1 MMNPSKYQR
10 QYFMPPV
17 KCMKWAE
24 KEYVD
29 KAPVWC
35 SVDLRDGNQA
45 LVIPMSLEQ
54 KIEFFK
60 LLVKIGFKEIEVGFP
75 AASETEYEFLR
86 TLIEQNL
93 IPQDVTIQV
102 LTQARE
108 HIIRKTFEAVKGAPK
123 AIVHVYNSTSVA
135 QREQVFKKSKEE
147 ILKIAV
153 DGAALLKKLADE
165 TEGNFQFEYS
175 PESFTGTEPEYALEV
190 CNAVLDVWQ
199 PTADNKCIINL
210 PVTVQHSMP
219 HVYASQVE
227 YMCENLKYRE
237 NVIVSLHPHND
248 RGCGVADS
256 EMGLL
261 AGADRIEGT
270 LFGNGERTGNVPL
283 EAMVFEYASLRGDFD
298 GMNPTVI
305 TEIAEYL
312 EKETGYETPPM
323 TPFVGRNFNLTRA
336 GIHADGIM
344 KDPEIYNIFDTELIL
359 NRPPMVAISNTSG
372 LAGIAVWINQY
383 YGLKGAEAI
392 DKKNEG
398 VVTIKELIDQEYA
411 NGRITVISETEMIRY
426 AEQYVFHRDVDYED
440 K

>member
-29 KAPVWC
+29 KAPIWC

-135 QREQVFKKSKEE
+135 QREQVFKIFTHIFYLACIYMRHGMLYSYRQIDDAFVICCRLPYIKNC
-147 ILKIAV
+147 IAY
-153 DGAALLKKLADE
+153 
-165 TEGNFQFEYS
+165 FQSVFR
-175 PESFTGTEPEYALEV
+175 FCA
-190 CNAVLDVWQ
+190 CKAFRAVL
-199 PTADNKCIINL
+199 KLEISFCFI
-210 PVTVQHSMP
+210 
-219 HVYASQVE
+219 SQF
-227 YMCENLKYRE
+227 L
-237 NVIVSLHPHND
+237 
-248 RGCGVADS
+248 
-256 EMGLL
+256 
-261 AGADRIEGT
+261 
-270 LFGNGERTGNVPL
+270 
-283 EAMVFEYASLRGDFD
+283 
-298 GMNPTVI
+298 
-305 TEIAEYL
+305 
-312 EKETGYETPPM
+312 
-323 TPFVGRNFNLTRA
+323 
-336 GIHADGIM
+336 
-344 KDPEIYNIFDTELIL
+344 
-359 NRPPMVAISNTSG
+359 
-372 LAGIAVWINQY
+372 
-383 YGLKGAEAI
+383 
-392 DKKNEG
+392 
-398 VVTIKELIDQEYA
+398 
-411 NGRITVISETEMIRY
+411 
-426 AEQYVFHRDVDYED
+426 
-440 K
+440 

>member
-153 DGAALLKKLADE
+153 DGAA
-165 TEGNFQFEYS
+165 
-175 PESFTGTEPEYALEV
+175 
-190 CNAVLDVWQ
+190 
-199 PTADNKCIINL
+199 
-210 PVTVQHSMP
+210 
-219 HVYASQVE
+219 
-227 YMCENLKYRE
+227 
-237 NVIVSLHPHND
+237 
-248 RGCGVADS
+248 
-256 EMGLL
+256 
-261 AGADRIEGT
+261 
-270 LFGNGERTGNVPL
+270 
-283 EAMVFEYASLRGDFD
+283 
-298 GMNPTVI
+298 
-305 TEIAEYL
+305 
-312 EKETGYETPPM
+312 
-323 TPFVGRNFNLTRA
+323 
-336 GIHADGIM
+336 
-344 KDPEIYNIFDTELIL
+344 
-359 NRPPMVAISNTSG
+359 
-372 LAGIAVWINQY
+372 
-383 YGLKGAEAI
+383 
-392 DKKNEG
+392 
-398 VVTIKELIDQEYA
+398 
-411 NGRITVISETEMIRY
+411 
-426 AEQYVFHRDVDYED
+426 
-440 K
+440 